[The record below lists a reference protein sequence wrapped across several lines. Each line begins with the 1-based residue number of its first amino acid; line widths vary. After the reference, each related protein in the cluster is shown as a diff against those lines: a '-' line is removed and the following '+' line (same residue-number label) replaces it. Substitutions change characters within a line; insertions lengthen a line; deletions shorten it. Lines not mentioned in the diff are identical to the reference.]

1 MNSAL
6 LGNIARF
13 ILLLFAQ
20 VLIFNRIDLFGFINP
35 FPYILFIILFP
46 VNGNKTGLLAASFF
60 LGILMDMFC
69 NSGGV
74 HAAACITLAYFRPAI
89 FKFSFGL
96 SYEYQ
101 TVKLNDVI
109 TPERFS
115 FLLIAVVL
123 HHSIMFL
130 LEVFKL
136 SFLWEILLRT
146 FLSTIFTLITCII
159 IIYFIKPSKRW
170 EKFYCLPSF

>member
-6 LGNIARF
+6 LANIARF
-13 ILLLFAQ
+13 ILLLAAQ

-35 FPYILFIILFP
+35 FPYVLFIILYP
-46 VNGNKTGLLAASFF
+46 VNGNKSGLLAASFL
-60 LGILMDMFC
+60 LGLLMDMFW

-74 HAAACITLAYFRPAI
+74 HAAACLILAYFRPAI

-101 TVKLNDVI
+101 TVKLNDVL

-115 FLLIAVVL
+115 FLLIAVVI
-123 HHSIMFL
+123 HHFVL
-130 LEVFKL
+130 FVLEVFKIT
-136 SFLWEILLRT
+136 FLWDILVRT
-146 FLSTIFTLITCII
+146 VLSTIFTIITCII
-159 IIYFIKPSKRW
+159 TIYIIKPSKR
-170 EKFYCLPSF
+170 